1 MHVRVALIRRLTM
14 VRTPQYLR
22 VSPLPT
28 DFDDVT
34 AAKRVWLFPM
44 LYTSVMLFILSIVLM
59 GFFLFKTFWT

>member
-1 MHVRVALIRRLTM
+1 M

-34 AAKRVWLFPM
+34 TPKRVRLLPM
-44 LYTSVMLFILSIVLM
+44 LYTSVMLFIVSIVLM
-59 GFFLFKTFWT
+59 GFFLFRIFWT

>member
-1 MHVRVALIRRLTM
+1 M
-14 VRTPQYLR
+14 VRAPQYLR

-34 AAKRVWLFPM
+34 VPKRVWLLPM
-44 LYTSVMLFILSIVLM
+44 LYTSVTLFILSIVLM

>member
-1 MHVRVALIRRLTM
+1 M

-34 AAKRVWLFPM
+34 THKRIGLLSM
-44 LYTSVMLFILSIVLM
+44 LYTSVTVFIVSIVLL
-59 GFFLFKTFWT
+59 GFFILKLFLA